1 MTPAHA
7 ATGLVMLVA
16 ASIAAAATPDLTGVW
31 SIRGKHAALKTD
43 NGQPPPLKPE
53 AKALYERHL
62 AAAAKGDRSFDGT
75 TYCLPPGL
83 PRLMLIDK
91 PFEILQREKA
101 VYFVHQDNRMP
112 RRAYFGE
119 ALPEDP
125 EPFYL
130 GSSIARW
137 QGDTL
142 IIESSGFRDETLLD
156 DAGLPHSKAL
166 RLTER
171 YRLDADGKT
180 LSVRFTIDDA
190 QTFTRPWNVTVTYL
204 RREGFEIPEE
214 VCAEKMESL
223 HPKKRNMP
231 PP

>member
-1 MTPAHA
+1 MRYAHPVA
-7 ATGLVMLVA
+7 SLLMLLA

-31 SIRGKHAALKTD
+31 SIRGDHSALKTD
-43 NGQPPPLKPE
+43 DGRLPPLKPE
-53 AKALYERHL
+53 AKAAYERHV

-101 VYFVHQDNRMP
+101 VYFAHQDNRMP

-119 ALPEDP
+119 ALPDDP

-130 GSSIARW
+130 GHSVAKW
-137 QGDTL
+137 EGETL
-142 IIESSGFRDETLLD
+142 VIESSGFRDETLLD

-171 YRLDADGKT
+171 YRLSPDGKT
-180 LSVRFTIDDA
+180 LRVQFTIDDA
-190 QTFTRPWNVTVTYL
+190 QTFTRPWNATVTYL

-214 VCAEKMESL
+214 VCAERMESL
-223 HPKKRNMP
+223 HPKKRK
-231 PP
+231 